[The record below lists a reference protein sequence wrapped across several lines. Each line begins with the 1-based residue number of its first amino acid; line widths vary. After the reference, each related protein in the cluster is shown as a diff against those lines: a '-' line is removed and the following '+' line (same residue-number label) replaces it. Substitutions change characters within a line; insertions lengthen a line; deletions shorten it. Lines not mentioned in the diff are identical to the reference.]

1 MRVISLIWSRMRGN
15 YSALLGSVLLACV
28 VAAALFSPLLAP
40 HDPRAQSLERR
51 LRPPAFAG
59 GSSENPLGTDQL
71 GRDLLSRIVYGARVS
86 LLVGLAAVALAG
98 LTGIAMGIL
107 SGMFGGVVD
116 RAIMRLAD
124 VQLAMPFILF
134 ALAVMA
140 VLGPG
145 LRNVIL
151 VLGVTGWVMYGRV
164 VRSETLSLR
173 EKEFVEASR
182 ALGHGRL
189 KIIRRHILPN
199 ILPTA
204 IVLATLQVA
213 NMIIA
218 EASLSFLGLGIEP
231 DIPSWGSMLS
241 DGRGYISTAWWVA
254 TFPGIAIMLTVLSIN
269 LIGDW
274 LRDSL
279 DPRLRSSI

>member
-1 MRVISLIWSRMRGN
+1 MGTAAVLWKRVKTN
-15 YSALLGSVLLACV
+15 YNALFGLVLLLAV
-28 VAAALFSPLLAP
+28 VIAALFSPLIAP
-40 HDPRAQSLERR
+40 HDPKKQVLEHR
-51 LRPPAFAG
+51 LRPPVFAG
-59 GSSENPLGTDQL
+59 GTSEHLLGTDQL
-71 GRDLLSRIVYGARVS
+71 GRDLLSRIIYGARVS
-86 LLVGLAAVALAG
+86 LMVGLAAVMLAG
-98 LTGIAMGIL
+98 ITGIGMGII
-107 SGMFGGVVD
+107 SGMFGGWVD
-116 RAIMRLAD
+116 RAVMRLAD
-124 VQLAMPFILF
+124 MQLAMPFILF

-151 VLGVTGWVMYGRV
+151 VLGVTGWVIYGRV

-204 IVLATLQVA
+204 IVLATLQIA

-231 DIPSWGSMLS
+231 DIPSWGGMLA

-254 TFPGIAIMLTVLSIN
+254 TFPGVAIMLTVLSIN

-279 DPRLRSSI
+279 DPRLKSSI

>member
-1 MRVISLIWSRMRGN
+1 MEQVQHLALRLKGN
-15 YSALLGSVLLACV
+15 YSAFAGFVLLLVV
-28 VAAALFSPLLAP
+28 VAAALLSPRLAP
-40 HDPRAQSLERR
+40 HDPQRQILEHR

-59 GSSENPLGTDQL
+59 GSSEHLLGTDQL
-71 GRDLLSRIVYGARVS
+71 GRDMLSRIIYGARVS
-86 LLVGLAAVALAG
+86 LLVGLASVVLAG
-98 LTGIAMGIL
+98 AVGVLLGVS
-107 SGMFGGVVD
+107 SGMFGGYVD
-116 RAIMRLAD
+116 KAVMRLAD
-124 VQLAMPFILF
+124 IQLAMPFILF

-151 VLGVTGWVMYGRV
+151 VLGITGWVIYGRV

-182 ALGHGRL
+182 ALGHGRVR
-189 KIIRRHILPN
+189 IIRRHILPN
-199 ILPTA
+199 IMPTA

-231 DIPSWGSMLS
+231 DIPSWGSMLA
-241 DGRGYISTAWWVA
+241 DGRGYISSAWWVA
-254 TFPGIAIMLTVLSIN
+254 TFPGLAIMLTVLSIN

-279 DPRLRSSI
+279 DPRLKSSI

>member
-1 MRVISLIWSRMRGN
+1 MRTVSFIWSRMRGN
-15 YSALLGSVLLACV
+15 YSALVGSLLLTCV
-28 VAAALFSPLLAP
+28 VMAALFSPLLAP
-40 HDPRAQSLERR
+40 HDPRAQFLERR

-59 GSSENPLGTDQL
+59 GSSENLLGTDQL

-86 LLVGLAAVALAG
+86 LLVGLAAVMLAG
-98 LTGIAMGIL
+98 LTGIFLGIM
-107 SGMFGGVVD
+107 SGMFGGAID
-116 RAIMRLAD
+116 RIVMQLAD

-151 VLGVTGWVMYGRV
+151 VLGVTGWVIYGRV

-173 EKEFVEASR
+173 EKEYVEASR
-182 ALGHGRL
+182 ALGHGRF

-199 ILPTA
+199 IMPTA

-279 DPRLRSSI
+279 DPRLKSSI

>member
-1 MRVISLIWSRMRGN
+1 MHNR
-15 YSALLGSVLLACV
+15 SALLGLVLLLLV
-28 VAAALFSPLLAP
+28 VIGALFSPVIAP
-40 HDPRAQSLERR
+40 YDPKAQALERR
-51 LRPPAFAG
+51 LTPPAFAG
-59 GSSENPLGTDQL
+59 GSREHLLGTDQL
-71 GRDLLSRIVYGARVS
+71 GRDLFSRIVYGARVS
-86 LLVGLAAVALAG
+86 LLVGLTAVLLAG
-98 LTGIAMGIL
+98 LSGITLGIL
-107 SGMFGGVVD
+107 SGMLGGFVD
-116 RAIMRLAD
+116 KSIMRLAD
-124 VQLAMPFILF
+124 IQLALPFILF

-151 VLGVTGWVMYGRV
+151 VLGITGWVVYGRV

-182 ALGHGRL
+182 ALGHGHF

-199 ILPTA
+199 IMPTA

-231 DIPSWGSMLS
+231 DIPSWGSMLA

-254 TFPGIAIMLTVLSIN
+254 TFPGLAIMFTVLSIN

-279 DPRLRSSI
+279 DPRLKSTI